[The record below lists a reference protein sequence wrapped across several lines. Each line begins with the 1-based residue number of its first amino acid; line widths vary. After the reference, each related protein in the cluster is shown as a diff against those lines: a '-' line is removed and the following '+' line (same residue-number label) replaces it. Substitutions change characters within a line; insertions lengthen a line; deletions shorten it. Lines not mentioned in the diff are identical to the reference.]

1 MSLTAVLLIGA
12 VFGAI
17 VQRTHFCTMG
27 AMADLVLFGGTRR
40 LRAWLLAL
48 ALALA
53 GTQLLIAT
61 GRLDPAATMY
71 GRPPLGWLAL
81 FLGGLAFGFGMVLG
95 GGCFSRNLVRIASG
109 SLKALLTTL
118 LAAAAAAVTWQGAL
132 ALLRTALAEV
142 PPQGLP
148 NPGPLGTVLGLA
160 LAAGLAAWC
169 LSDAAFR
176 RSRRDLAAAIGL
188 GPLPPLLWLALG
200 TDVQP
205 GAEGGLTFSIPA
217 ARLLAGLDGS
227 PLPGFAIALFGGVL
241 LGAFLAAASARQ
253 LRLEGFAGR
262 DDLLRNLAGGLLM
275 GLGGGLAAGCS
286 IGHGL
291 TGLALLAPGSAIAMA
306 GMAAGA
312 AWALR
317 WLATGRLQPF
327 AAAR

>member
-1 MSLTAVLLIGA
+1 MSLIAVLLIGA
-12 VFGAI
+12 AFGAV

-27 AMADLVLFGGTRR
+27 AIADLVLFGGTRR

-53 GTQLLIAT
+53 GTQLLVAA
-61 GRLDPAATMY
+61 GRLDPAATIY

-81 FLGGLAFGFGMVLG
+81 APGGLAFGFGMVLA

-109 SLKALLTTL
+109 SLKALLAML
-118 LAAAAAAVTWQGAL
+118 LAAAAAAATWQGAL
-132 ALLRTALAEV
+132 ATLRTALADI
-142 PPQGLP
+142 PPRSLP
-148 NPGPLGTVLGLA
+148 SPGTSGIVLGSVLA
-160 LAAGLAAWC
+160 LGLAAWC

-176 RSRRDLAAAIGL
+176 RSRSDLAAGIGL
-188 GPLPPLLWLALG
+188 GLLPPLLWLAVGAEL
-200 TDVQP
+200 QP
-205 GAEGGLTFSIPA
+205 AAEGGLTFAVPT
-217 ARLLAGLDGS
+217 ARLLAGLAGS
-227 PLPGFAIALFGGVL
+227 PLPAFAAALVGGTL
-241 LGAFLAAASARQ
+241 LGAFLAAAAARQ
-253 LRLEGFAGR
+253 LRIEGFAGR
-262 DDLLRNLAGGLLM
+262 EDLLRTLAGGLLM

-291 TGLALLAPGSAIAMA
+291 TGLALLAPGSAIAVG